1 MFVKQMIQRKNLKSL
16 STTHSDFILIEQA
29 GFPWDSL
36 EPCSQHIWLPP
47 PTLCSLNPT
56 LVICSYLELVW
67 CHMSKAGGT
76 D

>member
-16 STTHSDFILIEQA
+16 STACSDFILTEQA

-36 EPCSQHIWLPP
+36 ESHSQNVQLPP
-47 PTLCSLNPT
+47 LTLCSLNA